1 MYVLLVYPSEIDQ
14 QNVHFNAIR
23 SPTQFPPE
31 IRDVLTYRALND
43 PHYWL
48 GEIYCRLH
56 PEWFVALP
64 FTAGSTELPSL
75 GLRRFRRP
83 GRRQAR

>member
-1 MYVLLVYPSEIDQ
+1 M
-14 QNVHFNAIR
+14 
-23 SPTQFPPE
+23 
-31 IRDVLTYRALND
+31 LTYRALND

-83 GRRQAR
+83 GLRQTR